1 MRQKPA
7 PEPLRDELAT
17 ATGLVWGHL
26 NAQQPEE
33 AYELARA
40 CLQLW
45 PGDRGLA
52 LMAAYA
58 AVELAEP
65 FDLDALRR
73 ATSTDPARA
82 ADEAAWI
89 ALIERRA
96 GAAR

>member
-1 MRQKPA
+1 MRPKRA

-17 ATGLVWGHL
+17 ATGLIWGHL
-26 NAQQPEE
+26 NAQQPED
-33 AYELARA
+33 AYELARG

-45 PGDRGLA
+45 PEDRGLV

-65 FDLDALRR
+65 VDLAALRR
-73 ATSTDPARA
+73 DTSTDPARA